1 MTIRPV
7 NGEIIAIRNN
17 AKSEKRISLISFVSR
32 FDSNLIGM
40 IKTSHFKTG
49 ETMKRLF
56 RKVLAG
62 VCLFYASHS
71 YAQDAFLW
79 KIDAPAGAVYLLG
92 SIHAANKDFYPLPK
106 IVEDAFQKSANLAV
120 EVDITRQET
129 AEQALEMFADSA
141 FYPDGDLLQKHIS
154 RESLHAVL
162 KEFDIYGANPY
173 RLQKL
178 RPWALA
184 MLLSSLELFKSSADA
199 QMGIDLYFLKRAPML
214 HKQILQLENM
224 ELQAKLFDGLSDQ
237 EQEYYLMSTI
247 RGIKD
252 EVKVMDRMMDIWRSG
267 DVIAL
272 EKQVQE
278 TWGSGQLPQL
288 NARMLT
294 ERNKNMVLKII
305 DLIKEQG
312 VDFVVVG
319 AAHMVGKDGIV
330 QLLRS
335 KGYDVARQ

>member
-1 MTIRPV
+1 
-7 NGEIIAIRNN
+7 
-17 AKSEKRISLISFVSR
+17 
-32 FDSNLIGM
+32 
-40 IKTSHFKTG
+40 
-49 ETMKRLF
+49 
-56 RKVLAG
+56 
-62 VCLFYASHS
+62 
-71 YAQDAFLW
+71 
-79 KIDAPAGAVYLLG
+79 
-92 SIHAANKDFYPLPK
+92 
-106 IVEDAFQKSANLAV
+106 
-120 EVDITRQET
+120 
-129 AEQALEMFADSA
+129 
-141 FYPDGDLLQKHIS
+141 
-154 RESLHAVL
+154 
-162 KEFDIYGANPY
+162 
-173 RLQKL
+173 
-178 RPWALA
+178 
-184 MLLSSLELFKSSADA
+184 
-199 QMGIDLYFLKRAPML
+199 ML

-252 EVKVMDRMMDIWRSG
+252 EVKAMDRMMDIWRSG
-267 DVIAL
+267 DVTAL
-272 EKQVQE
+272 EKQVQV

-330 QLLRS
+330 QLLRN